1 MSNPTAKV
9 PPWSRVTTVR
19 DEIASVLASWRAWA
33 SNEIEASGGDPA
45 SYEQILRG
53 EDQLIR
59 PQKRKRDRG
68 GIFVASP
75 QRPAARLL
83 VQLHRIGLQLD
94 RLDHCEMSNEARD
107 LALRTVG
114 NALWAFHDVRQ
125 LELTRN
131 GIAIAKHLN
140 QVVGA
145 SRFQAKKQSFNS
157 WLQEQAD
164 AIRQQ
169 RSGIYDTTIEKILLK
184 RPEVKA
190 ARKGRGYK
198 SGRIRRII
206 AKK

>member
-19 DEIASVLASWRAWA
+19 DEIASMLASWRAWA

-45 SYEQILRG
+45 SYEQIARG
-53 EDQLIR
+53 EGQLIR

-75 QRPAARLL
+75 QRPAAWLL
-83 VQLHRIGLQLD
+83 VQLDRIGLHLD
-94 RLDHCEMSNEARD
+94 RLDRCEMSDEARD

-114 NALWAFHDVRQ
+114 NALWAFGDIRQ
-125 LELTRN
+125 LESTSN
-131 GIAIAKHLN
+131 GIAIEKQLN
-140 QVVGA
+140 QVFGYHD
-145 SRFQAKKQSFNS
+145 FKKKKQSFS
-157 WLQEQAD
+157 SRLRKEAD

-169 RSGIYDTTIEKILLK
+169 RPGISDTTIEKILLK

-190 ARKGRGYK
+190 ANKGRGYK
-198 SGRIRRII
+198 PGTIRKLI
-206 AKK
+206 AK